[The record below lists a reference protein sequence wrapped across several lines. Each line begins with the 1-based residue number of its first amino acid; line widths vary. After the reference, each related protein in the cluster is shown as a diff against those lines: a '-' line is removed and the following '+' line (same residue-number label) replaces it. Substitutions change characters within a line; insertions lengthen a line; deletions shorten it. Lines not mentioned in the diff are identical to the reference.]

1 MAPVSRD
8 DLSINSIIGPGTSVQ
23 GDIEVAG
30 FVRVDGALRGDLNSK
45 GRIVIGEQARIRGDV
60 TGTSVTVGGV
70 VLGNVVAPD
79 RVIVLSGAV
88 LLGDVVSKRIQADEG
103 CLIHGRILAC
113 GQDAD
118 WNSALSA
125 YQDERS
131 VTAVLRSD
139 ADRSDG

>member
-1 MAPVSRD
+1 MASVSRE
-8 DLSINSIIGPGTSVQ
+8 DLSINSIIGPGTSVR
-23 GDIEVAG
+23 GDVEAAG
-30 FVRVDGALRGDLNSK
+30 FVRVDGALRGDLRSK
-45 GRIVIGEQARIRGDV
+45 GRVVIGEQARIRGDV

-70 VLGNVVAPD
+70 VKGNVVAPD

-88 LLGDVVSKRIQADEG
+88 LLGDVVTRRIQADEG

-113 GQDAD
+113 GQSAD
-118 WNSALSA
+118 WAATLSA

-131 VTAVLRSD
+131 VAAALRPD